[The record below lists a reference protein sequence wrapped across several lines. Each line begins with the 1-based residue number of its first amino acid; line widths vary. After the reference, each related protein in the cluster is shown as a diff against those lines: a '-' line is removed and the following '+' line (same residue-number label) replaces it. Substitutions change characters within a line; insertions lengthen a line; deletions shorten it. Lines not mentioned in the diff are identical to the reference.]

1 MNHKFLVAMV
11 LAAVTALSGC
21 ATNNNRGDANQQAGV
36 VIGAIAGGLLGSTMG
51 KGSGKA
57 AAIMAGTLAG
67 AIIGGRIGQSMDATD
82 RMKTSSVLET
92 IPDNRSSTWQN
103 PNSGY
108 EYTVTPTKT
117 VEYEEGPCREYV
129 VQARIGGKLEDVY
142 GTACRQPDGSWKVE
156 S

>member
-1 MNHKFLVAMV
+1 MNHKFLAAMT
-11 LAAVTALSGC
+11 LAAVTALGGC
-21 ATNNNRGDANQQAGV
+21 AANNTGRANEQAGV

-51 KGSGKA
+51 KGSGKT
-57 AAIMAGTLAG
+57 AAIMAGTVAG

-82 RMKTSSVLET
+82 RLKTNNVLET
-92 IPDNRSSTWQN
+92 VPDNRSTTWHN

-129 VQARIGGKLEDVY
+129 VKAKIGGKLEDVY
-142 GTACRQPDGSWKVE
+142 GTACRQPDGSWKIE